1 MSAEQSYTGNCFCG
15 AVEVA
20 VSGAPVIMGY
30 CHCDS
35 CREWSA
41 APVNAF
47 TIWPRDKVTVTKGGE
62 LIGTFNR
69 TDRSFRKWCKTC
81 GGHVFTE
88 HPHMG
93 VIDVYAGIIR
103 GFPFKAALHVHYQEA
118 FLRVRDGLPKMKD
131 LPKEFG
137 GSGEVMAD

>member
-1 MSAEQSYTGNCFCG
+1 MSTSKSYTATCFCG
-15 AVEVA
+15 KVEVN
-20 VSGAPVIMGY
+20 VTGEPVVMGY

-47 TIWPRDKVTVTKGGE
+47 SIWKPDQVQVTRGADQ
-62 LIGTFNR
+62 IGTFNR
-69 TDRSFRKWCKTC
+69 TERSFRKWCRAC
-81 GGHVFTE
+81 GGHVYTD

-93 VIDVYAGIIR
+93 VVDVYAGIIR

-118 FLRVRDGLPKMKD
+118 FLRVKDGLPKMKD
-131 LPKEFG
+131 LPKDFG
-137 GSGEVMAD
+137 GSGEVMPE

>member
-1 MSAEQSYTGNCFCG
+1 MADNKSYTGTCFCG
-15 AVEVA
+15 QVEVK
-20 VSGAPVIMGY
+20 VTGEPVVMGY

-47 TIWPRDKVTVTKGGE
+47 SIWKPEQVEVVRGADQ
-62 LIGTFNR
+62 IGTFNR
-69 TDRSFRKWCKTC
+69 TERSFRKWCRAC
-81 GGHVFTE
+81 GGHVFTD

-93 VIDVYAGIIR
+93 VVDVYAGIIR
-103 GFPFKAALHVHYQEA
+103 GFTFKPALHVNYQEA
-118 FLRVRDGLPKMKD
+118 FLRVKDGLPKMRD

-137 GSGEVMAD
+137 GSGEVTPE